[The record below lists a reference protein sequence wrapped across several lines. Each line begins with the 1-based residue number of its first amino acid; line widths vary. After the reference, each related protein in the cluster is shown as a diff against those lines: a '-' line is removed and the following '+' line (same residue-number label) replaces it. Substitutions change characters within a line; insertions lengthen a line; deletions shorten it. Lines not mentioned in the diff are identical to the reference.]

1 MSKSGNVASIWV
13 INLLFEYSWYV
24 LMLLL
29 SIVVFAYVLT
39 IKVHFGPTRTVS
51 TTLDSLP
58 LTSDSCDLIQNSTTP
73 NSSFARLHSAGVSS
87 PDTTSIGLP
96 RTLPYHSTDANQMQ
110 HTSFIRKHKPPQL
123 PKFSLNNSQGYFLII
138 ELLLTESHI
147 TSEHTKFAMLAIALS
162 HGNKV
167 MQMISDAWPQINSN
181 EPFTTL
187 KNVLLKRFSPKN
199 QDGLESFFS
208 ETQRQGD
215 TVTEYLIRLQA
226 LLSSQFPTNSEI
238 GQALIRRKL
247 LESVDAQTRLTLYP
261 YEKEPLE
268 ILAQHADSILAR
280 KQSFVAG
287 EDVDHNAQNP
297 TNQAIINQMLE
308 SRLDKLDCTL
318 SSLHQT
324 SPPSPHK
331 YTHTLS
337 QPHKHV
343 PQHTMDSSPFSPN
356 QSPTR
361 PVNNVCSYHH
371 RCGDRAIKC
380 WGPSCPMYQQ
390 NQATKRQVDLHE
402 LGALRSYF
410 SESSPLLFVRD
421 SCYNQGCRS
430 AKILPLPHRLF
441 DLKSNLAKKFCPF
454 PNVN

>member
-1 MSKSGNVASIWV
+1 MKTLKLLFQIWRLILKAIILSISNFIMSESGKVTPIWV
-13 INLLFEYSWYV
+13 INLFFEYSWYV
-24 LMLLL
+24 FVLLL
-29 SIVVFAYVLT
+29 SIAVIVVLTYVLT
-39 IKVHFGPTRTVS
+39 FKAHIGPTRTVS
-51 TTLDSLP
+51 TPLDSLP
-58 LTSDSCDLIQNSTTP
+58 RTSDSCDLIQNTTTP
-73 NSSFARLHSAGVSS
+73 NSSFACLHRAGVSS
-87 PDTTSIGLP
+87 PDTTPLGSP
-96 RTLPYHSTDANQMQ
+96 RTLPYNSTDANQML
-110 HTSFIRKHKPPQL
+110 HTSFIRKHEPPQL
-123 PKFSLNNSQGYFLII
+123 PKFWLNNPQGYFHII
-138 ELLLTESHI
+138 ELLFTESHI
-147 TSEHTKFAMLAIALS
+147 TSEHTKFALLATALS
-162 HGNKV
+162 HDNKV

-199 QDGLESFFS
+199 QDCLESFFS

-226 LLSSQFPTNSEI
+226 LLSSQFPTNLEI

-268 ILAQHADSILAR
+268 ILAQHADSTLAR

-308 SRLDKLDCTL
+308 SRLDKLDRTL

-331 YTHTLS
+331 YTHTPS

-343 PQHTMDSSPFSPN
+343 PQHTTNSSSFPPN
-356 QSPTR
+356 QNPTR
-361 PVNNVCSYHH
+361 PVNNVCSYH
-371 RCGDRAIKC
+371 R
-380 WGPSCPMYQQ
+380 
-390 NQATKRQVDLHE
+390 
-402 LGALRSYF
+402 
-410 SESSPLLFVRD
+410 
-421 SCYNQGCRS
+421 
-430 AKILPLPHRLF
+430 
-441 DLKSNLAKKFCPF
+441 
-454 PNVN
+454 